1 MKKLILVLLALI
13 FLLALPMVATAQD
26 EATAE
31 PTAAVTA
38 EATQEAPGGVVIN
51 NNTTST
57 PASSDN
63 TVVII
68 LALMNVGQMGIIL
81 AQAIMNNGS
90 VSKKTVDSFFAGLK
104 GLAKMTAWDGDEK
117 LVEAGEKVTNALLG
131 ERIVVET
138 TASPGGISPQG

>member
-1 MKKLILVLLALI
+1 MKKLILAILILLLLAI
-13 FLLALPMVATAQD
+13 PAYAQD
-26 EATAE
+26 STAE